1 MSYIET
7 YLGCDILYT
16 TAVSGGTY
24 YSPCIT
30 GYYFKKGAVKKRI
43 CLGQDGTWTWNADMT
58 DGTCSEEP
66 EPEEDTFI
74 ETFRGCEIFYTT
86 RILVGGVVGAYYS
99 DCVGQYRGNLA
110 DAKGDICE
118 QQDGTW
124 DGSTCTVVIP
134 DPSLKHTAL
143 GLGVWPKVG
152 DPPYDVTLTA
162 ALVSGG
168 AGLPDKEILL
178 YKNDVQIDSQF
189 TDSDGIVNF
198 TDTVTDSP
206 LYRAVFPGDDVYK
219 GAESSKIG
227 PGVQVGAGVGALVI
241 LGLLYLVSQGG
252 KK

>member
-43 CLGQDGTWTWNADMT
+43 CLHQDGTWTWNADKT
-58 DGTCSEEP
+58 DGTCSIEDP
-66 EPEEDTFI
+66 EPPEDTLV
-74 ETFRGCEIFYTT
+74 ETYRGCDIYYTT
-86 RILVGGVVGAYYS
+86 RILVGGVLGAYYS
-99 DCVGQYRGNLA
+99 DCVEQYRGDLA
-110 DAKGDICE
+110 AAKGDICE

-124 DGSTCTVVIP
+124 DGSTCTVVPP

-143 GLGVWPKVG
+143 SIGIWPKVG

-168 AGLPDKEILL
+168 AGLPDKEIFL

-198 TDTVTDSP
+198 TDTVTNTPS
-206 LYRAVFPGDDVYK
+206 YRASFAGDDEYE
-219 GAESSKIG
+219 GAESSKVG
-227 PGVQVGAGVGALVI
+227 PTVKAGVGGLVI
-241 LGLLYLVSQGG
+241 LTLLYLVSQGG